1 MVQKRSE
8 TVRKILTVFVLL
20 AGVLPVAAVAQSPK
34 IGYVDVPYLI
44 DNSPQAKEAS
54 GQLEEEFG
62 AAQQQ
67 LQQEQQEYQRLQ
79 EKMQKDGLV
88 MSDSER
94 QEIEQRMR
102 ELKREIQ
109 RNEEAFREELNI
121 QRNSAFKG
129 VRAAVMQAVEK
140 LAEQEGYDLVV
151 GQGALYASDAVD
163 LTQRVLERMKE
174 RYDSGQ
180 SD

>member
-1 MVQKRSE
+1 M
-8 TVRKILTVFVLL
+8 RKILTVFMLL
-20 AGVLPVAAVAQSPK
+20 AGVLPVTAVAQSPK

-62 AAQQQ
+62 AAQQK

-88 MSDSER
+88 MSDSDR
-94 QEIEQRMR
+94 QDIEQRMR

-121 QRNSAFKG
+121 QRNDAFKR
-129 VRAAVMQAVEK
+129 VRNAVMQAVQK
-140 LAEQEGYDLVV
+140 LAEEEGYDLIV
-151 GQGALYASDAVD
+151 GQGALYASEGVN
-163 LTQRVLERMKE
+163 LTERVLERMKQ
-174 RYDSGQ
+174 RYESEQSG
-180 SD
+180 

>member
-1 MVQKRSE
+1 M
-8 TVRKILTVFVLL
+8 RKILTVFVLL

-121 QRNSAFKG
+121 QRNDAFKR
-129 VRAAVMQAVEK
+129 VRNAVMQAVQK
-140 LAEQEGYDLVV
+140 LAEEEGYDLIV
-151 GQGALYASDAVD
+151 GQGALYASEGVN
-163 LTQRVLERMKE
+163 LTERVLERMKQ
-174 RYDSGQ
+174 RYESGQ
-180 SD
+180 SG